1 MVDMDR
7 TLKYS
12 RGHTIMFS
20 NFLENDLHLKDEL
33 RKAEQERRAEQAKR
47 EHLRDERRKSRRSE

>member
-1 MVDMDR
+1 
-7 TLKYS
+7 
-12 RGHTIMFS
+12 MFS
-20 NFLENDLHLKDEL
+20 NFLENELHLKDEL